1 MASVMIGRAT
11 CPECG
16 FKSAHVKQG
25 EKCLYRYCPDCTAQ
39 YYARTNKQRENLMAQ
54 SRIDATATATDTEK
68 AKPAPA
74 VVATVPTTDTDTA
87 GNGNNASPS
96 AEAPA
101 KRRRLF

>member
-54 SRIDATATATDTEK
+54 SRIDATATDTEK

-87 GNGNNASPS
+87 GNGNNAGPS

-101 KRRRLF
+101 KRRGLFS

>member
-54 SRIDATATATDTEK
+54 SRIDATATDTEK